1 VCAAAPIVAD
11 GVVVGA
17 LAATGS
23 SPDPVVMRTVRQV
36 AAVLAAPLAHDCA
49 HEGARDAQRN
59 DLQAAHAAAAGDGAA
74 GGDRGY
80 PVDQAE
86 DLAGILPVGAPG
98 RTRFITRE
106 QVRWVEA
113 DGDYVRLHTA
123 EGETFLARVPIS
135 RLERSW
141 SPHGFIR
148 IHRGYLVPFRHI
160 SEFSVASGTHSV
172 VVDGQHLPVSR
183 RRAREVRS
191 RILRAR
197 RLR

>member
-1 VCAAAPIVAD
+1 
-11 GVVVGA
+11 
-17 LAATGS
+17 
-23 SPDPVVMRTVRQV
+23 MRTVRQV
-36 AAVLAAPLAHDCA
+36 AAVLAIPLTRDGG
-49 HEGARDAQRN
+49 HEGVRAAGQGVGAARRGDVPGAVPAAVADGVRGVARD
-59 DLQAAHAAAAGDGAA
+59 
-74 GGDRGY
+74 DRGDAAD
-80 PVDQAE
+80 PAD

-160 SEFSVASGTHSV
+160 SEFSVVAGTHRV
-172 VVDGQHLPVSR
+172 MVDGQHLPVSR
-183 RRAREVRS
+183 RRAGEIRS
-191 RILRAR
+191 RIVRAR

>member
-17 LAATGS
+17 LAATS
-23 SPDPVVMRTVRQV
+23 SAPDPVVMRTVRQV
-36 AAVLAAPLAHDCA
+36 AAVLAAPLVHDGAHD
-49 HEGARDAQRN
+49 GARDPA
-59 DLQAAHAAAAGDGAA
+59 D
-74 GGDRGY
+74 
-80 PVDQAE
+80 

-98 RTRFITRE
+98 RTRLITRE
-106 QVRWVEA
+106 QVRWVES

-135 RLERSW
+135 SLERNW

-148 IHRGYLVPFRHI
+148 IHRGYLVPFRYI
-160 SEFSVASGTHSV
+160 SEFSVSAGTHSV
-172 VVDGQHLPVSR
+172 TVDGQHLPVSR
-183 RRAREVRS
+183 RRVHEVRS